1 MTASG
6 YTIKE
11 VLKGLNLLMDCVQGA
26 EKELKSQGSLL
37 GFQPENDHCWY
48 KLLRRGR
55 LGKGHI

>member
-26 EKELKSQGSLL
+26 EKELKSQGHSQVFSLKMIIA
-37 GFQPENDHCWY
+37 GTSY
-48 KLLRRGR
+48 
-55 LGKGHI
+55 